1 VTRMPRRLLAVLALA
16 SAVAL
21 PGVAHGAPASV
32 VEYQIEFTS
41 ATGGLVVVAT
51 ADPSAPL
58 PVTVQIPAPVGATLL
73 WSGELLG
80 GDPGLDPVR
89 QAVPKRVGDMNV
101 YEMTLES
108 GHIGQLELTVEP
120 ARAADGRAENALS
133 WTNPGTTDVLVSL
146 SVVFEPGAT
155 EIELTPAAVGAPLY
169 NDVGVSL
176 HPLGTT
182 RVTAG
187 TTLEITA
194 SWSGGLTAGSPQAG
208 SGVPV
213 WLFAALGLAVG
224 ALALVIVMDRTRARR
239 RAPRDEP
246 GARRA
251 ARSGASADAEEESEE
266 ELEEDSP
273 HEVGPMV
280 APGDD
285 VEQLDW

>member
-1 VTRMPRRLLAVLALA
+1 MTRMPHRLLAVLALA
-16 SAVAL
+16 TAVVM

-51 ADPSAPL
+51 ADPSATL
-58 PVTVQIPAPVGATLL
+58 PVTVEIPAPVGATLL

-89 QAVPKRVGDMNV
+89 QAVPTRVGDMNV

-108 GHIGQLELTVEP
+108 GHIGQLEFTVEP
-120 ARAADGRAENALS
+120 ARVSDGRAENTLS
-133 WTNPGTTDVLVSL
+133 WTNPGTSDALVSL
-146 SVVFEPGAT
+146 SVIFEAGAT
-155 EIELTPAAVGAPLY
+155 DIELTPAAVSSPLY
-169 NDVGVSL
+169 NDAGVSL

-187 TTLEITA
+187 TTLEIMA
-194 SWSGGLTAGSPQAG
+194 SWTGGATAGPPSAG
-208 SGVPV
+208 SDVPM
-213 WLFAALGLAVG
+213 WLFAALGLAV
-224 ALALVIVMDRTRARR
+224 AVLAIVVVMDRARAGKRASRR
-239 RAPRDEP
+239 GESGAPRAADPGVDEDAEVEDESPDEP
-246 GARRA
+246 VPA
-251 ARSGASADAEEESEE
+251 
-266 ELEEDSP
+266 
-273 HEVGPMV
+273 V

>member
-1 VTRMPRRLLAVLALA
+1 MSRRLLVVLALA
-16 SAVAL
+16 SAVAV
-21 PGVAHGAPASV
+21 PGVAWGAPASV
-32 VEYQIEFTS
+32 VEYQIEFTP

-120 ARAADGRAENALS
+120 ARVADGRAENTLS
-133 WTNPGTTDVLVSL
+133 WTNPGTTDALVSL
-146 SVVFEPGAT
+146 SVIFEAGAT

-187 TTLEITA
+187 TTLEIVA

-208 SGVPV
+208 PKVPV

-224 ALALVIVMDRTRARR
+224 ALVLVVVVDRVRAHG
-239 RAPRDEP
+239 RAQRGEP
-246 GARRA
+246 GAWREA
-251 ARSGASADAEEESEE
+251 GSGMDADADADGESEEESEE
-266 ELEEDSP
+266 ESP
-273 HEVGPMV
+273 DEAGRAV